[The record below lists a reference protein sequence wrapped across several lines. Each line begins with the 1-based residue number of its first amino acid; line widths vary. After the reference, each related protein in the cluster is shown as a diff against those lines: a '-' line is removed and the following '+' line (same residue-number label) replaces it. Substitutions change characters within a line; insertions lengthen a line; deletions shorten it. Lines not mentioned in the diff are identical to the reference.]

1 MTVTEIQSALRR
13 WILDKHP
20 AYDPGKLTDDTPL
33 IEERLLTSIQVM
45 DLVLFLEDLSG
56 KPVDMTRLQKGAF
69 SSMASIRQA
78 FFPGTSA

>member
-1 MTVTEIQSALRR
+1 MNAPEIESSLRR
-13 WILDKHP
+13 WILDRHP
-20 AYDPGKLTDDTPL
+20 SYDPSRLTDETPL

-69 SSMASIRQA
+69 ATMASIRQA
-78 FFPGTSA
+78 FFPGVGA